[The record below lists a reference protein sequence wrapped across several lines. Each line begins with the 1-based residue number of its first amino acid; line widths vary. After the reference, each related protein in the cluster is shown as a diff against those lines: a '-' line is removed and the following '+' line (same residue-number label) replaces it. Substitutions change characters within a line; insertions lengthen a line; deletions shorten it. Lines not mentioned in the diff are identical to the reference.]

1 MPQISGFMSGA
12 GQRNLPQGSRLAAR
26 FASHCLRVDIMGRA
40 IGAVIVALV
49 ALTTADHYFN
59 FGRYTDAVLVVLR
72 QIRHSFG

>member
-1 MPQISGFMSGA
+1 M
-12 GQRNLPQGSRLAAR
+12 
-26 FASHCLRVDIMGRA
+26 DRA

-49 ALTTADHYFN
+49 ALVMADHYFN